1 MRSDENAEQ
10 PGDPP
15 KPADVQCHGY
25 ARECPN
31 LVGHMRLAYSGR
43 VSWLRQH
50 YCPACKAAEEQEKRD
65 HAFRELLDGSGLP
78 ARYGGFTYSRVV
90 KQRAGESWPDF
101 NERIRREKLPT
112 VGITPAN
119 ARVAALFRDLGK
131 GLRSVFLTG
140 PVGGGKTTLVAAAL
154 CDLMRA
160 EIPAVYMP
168 EAQLYKRLEDIR
180 RAPFGEKHVDVIAV
194 LSRCRVLA
202 LDDLGTTEAL
212 DKRQRDAI
220 EAIVCA
226 RYDGNKPILV
236 TSNLTLSDVGR
247 LHGER
252 VASRLTEMCGRQ
264 QVQLIGY
271 DWRTGAEHVAP
282 AAPSPAP
289 APVPTWSTPGRPA
302 SPPRAPSPPT
312 PPTPPAAPP
321 RDWQRAA
328 ANDRD
333 DD

>member
-1 MRSDENAEQ
+1 MSDPNAEQ

-15 KPADVQCHGY
+15 KPADVPCFGD
-25 ARECPN
+25 ECEH
-31 LVGHMRLAYSGR
+31 LVGHVRIAYHSR
-43 VSWLRQH
+43 VTWIREQFCPECKRRQ
-50 YCPACKAAEEQEKRD
+50 AQEEADQ
-65 HAFRELLDGSGLP
+65 AFRALLDGSGLP
-78 ARYGGFTYSRVV
+78 ARYVGFSYNQVL

-101 NERIRREKLPT
+101 NSRVAKADRPT
-112 VGITPAN
+112 VGITPSN
-119 ARVAALFRDLGK
+119 ARVAALFRDLVNK
-131 GLRSVFLTG
+131 GIRSVFLTG

-160 EIPAVYMP
+160 DIPAVYLP
-168 EAQLYKRLEDIR
+168 EAQLYKRLEEIR
-180 RAPFGEKHVDVIAV
+180 RAPFGEKHVDVVAV
-194 LSRCRVLA
+194 ASRCRVLA

-226 RYDGNKPILV
+226 RYDGNRPILV
-236 TSNLTLSDVGR
+236 TSNLTLAEVGR

-271 DWRTGAEHVAP
+271 DWRTGSEHVARAVP
-282 AAPSPAP
+282 PVSATPAP
-289 APVPTWSTPGRPA
+289 APAGRPA
-302 SPPRAPSPPT
+302 TAPAPPSWRAPAPSSPAPT
-312 PPTPPAAPP
+312 AAKP
-321 RDWQRAA
+321 DWQRAA

>member
-1 MRSDENAEQ
+1 MSDPNAAQ

-15 KPADVQCHGY
+15 KPADVPCLGDCDH
-25 ARECPN
+25 
-31 LVGHMRLAYSGR
+31 LVGHVRLVSSGR
-43 VSWLRQH
+43 VLWVREH
-50 YCPACKAAEEQEKRD
+50 YCPACKQRQTQEEADQAFAA
-65 HAFRELLDGSGLP
+65 LLDGSGLP
-78 ARYGGFTYSRVV
+78 ARYVGFSYGRVL

-101 NERIRREKLPT
+101 NARVAKAERPT
-112 VGITPAN
+112 VGITPSN
-119 ARVAALFRDLGK
+119 ARVAALFRDLVSK
-131 GLRSVFLTG
+131 GIRSVFLTG

-160 EIPAVYMP
+160 DVPAVYLP
-168 EAQLYKRLEDIR
+168 EAALYKRLEEIR
-180 RAPFGEKHVDVIAV
+180 RAPFGEKYVDVVAV
-194 LSRCRVLA
+194 ASRCRVLA

-226 RYDGNKPILV
+226 RYDGNRPILV
-236 TSNLTLSDVGR
+236 TSNLTLAEVGR

-271 DWRTGAEHVAP
+271 DWRTGAEHVGRAAAPVSAAPAPASAARP
-282 AAPSPAP
+282 AAP
-289 APVPTWSTPGRPA
+289 TPP
-302 SPPRAPSPPT
+302 SWRAPKP
-312 PPTPPAAPP
+312 
-321 RDWQRAA
+321 DWQRAA
-328 ANDRD
+328 AHDRD